1 MSRGRKLILIRD
13 TFGIAAQ
20 EQKLLEEIGEFIEA
34 VSDMDAFDDMKDEKE
49 YIRLLDHVL
58 EEATDCMIVA
68 LQLPKKSGKI
78 KATKMVRQIIIK
90 FIMTSNKISIDLFT
104 LQVLQRHFDYKI
116 ERTLKKIQEV
126 KKWNQQTTF

>member
-34 VSDMDAFDDMKDEKE
+34 VNDMDAFDDMKDQQE
-49 YIRLLDHVL
+49 YMWLLDHVL

-68 LQLPKKSGKI
+68 LQLPKKENRI

-126 KKWNQQTTF
+126 KNGTNK

>member
-1 MSRGRKLILIRD
+1 MSRGRKLILIRKS
-13 TFGIAAQ
+13 FGIEAQ

-34 VSDMDAFDDMKDEKE
+34 VNDMDAFDDMKNQDE
-49 YIRLLDHVL
+49 YMRLLDHVL

-68 LQLPKKSGKI
+68 LQLPKKSGRI
-78 KATKMVRQIIIK
+78 KATKMVRQIILK

-116 ERTLKKIQEV
+116 ERTLKKIYGGENG
-126 KKWNQQTTF
+126 K

>member
-49 YIRLLDHVL
+49 YMRLLDHVL

-68 LQLPKKSGKI
+68 LQLPKKGNRI
-78 KATKMVRQIIIK
+78 KATKMVRQIITK
-90 FIMTSNKISIDLFT
+90 FIMTSNKISIDLFNF
-104 LQVLQRHFDYKI
+104 QVLQRHFDYKI
-116 ERTLKKIQEV
+116 ERTLKKIKKIQEENYG
-126 KKWNQQTTF
+126 K

>member
-1 MSRGRKLILIRD
+1 MSIGRKLILIRN

-20 EQKLLEEIGEFIEA
+20 ERKLLEEIGEFVEA
-34 VSDMDAFDDMKDEKE
+34 VSEMDAFDDMKNQQE
-49 YIRLLDHVL
+49 YMRLLDHVL

-68 LQLPKKSGKI
+68 LQLPKKKGRI

-104 LQVLQRHFDYKI
+104 FQVLQRHFDYKI
-116 ERTLKKIQEV
+116 ERTLKKIKKIQEENYG
-126 KKWNQQTTF
+126 K

>member
-1 MSRGRKLILIRD
+1 MSRGRKLILIRG

-34 VSDMDAFDDMKDEKE
+34 VNDMDAFDDMKDQQE
-49 YIRLLDHVL
+49 YMRLLDHVL

-68 LQLPKKSGKI
+68 LQLPPKKGRI
-78 KATKMVRQIIIK
+78 KATKMVRQIIMK

-104 LQVLQRHFDYKI
+104 MQVLQRHFDYKI
-116 ERTLKKIQEV
+116 ERTLKKIKNQEENYG
-126 KKWNQQTTF
+126 K

>member
-13 TFGIAAQ
+13 SFGIAAQ

>member
-1 MSRGRKLILIRD
+1 MSIGRKLILIRD

-20 EQKLLEEIGEFIEA
+20 EQKLIEEIGEFIEA

-78 KATKMVRQIIIK
+78 KATKMVQQIIIK
-90 FIMTSNKISIDLFT
+90 FIMTSNKISIDRKS
-104 LQVLQRHFDYKI
+104 V
-116 ERTLKKIQEV
+116 V
-126 KKWNQQTTF
+126 

>member
-1 MSRGRKLILIRD
+1 MSRGRKLILIRKS
-13 TFGIAAQ
+13 FGIEAQ

-34 VSDMDAFDDMKDEKE
+34 VNDMDAFDDMKNQDE
-49 YIRLLDHVL
+49 YMRLLDHVL

-68 LQLPKKSGKI
+68 LQLPKKPGRI

-126 KKWNQQTTF
+126 KNGTNK

>member
-34 VSDMDAFDDMKDEKE
+34 VNDMDAFDDMKDEKE
-49 YIRLLDHVL
+49 YMRLLDHVL

-68 LQLPKKSGKI
+68 LQLPKKGNRI
-78 KATKMVRQIIIK
+78 KATKMVRQIITK

-116 ERTLKKIQEV
+116 ERTLKTIKNQEENYG
-126 KKWNQQTTF
+126 K